1 MEEIVREVKDDSRN
15 RIEKYVARWA
25 FILGIVFILLSLG
38 CHVLDLWLE
47 FDLKSEYYRSLLE
60 NVGAALLI
68 PPIFLWV
75 KSKIFRKKIFRESRP
90 ETEYLINNMKSELW
104 MLGISLRNVHNK
116 PKRER
121 FKSLI
126 LKKISDSEKS
136 KTTIKFKFLLADP
149 DSLKDILEKREK
161 VEDGKVEDRIVDEC
175 NKTIKILEE
184 IKGSISVLGAK
195 YVKFNYG
202 TYKDP
207 ILPTYSLIW
216 VDGVMFVGPYL
227 YCKPG
232 YRAPIGDKQA
242 EESPWLEVT
251 DKKARR
257 AFENDFEELW
267 KIYGP
272 KSTATAES

>member
-1 MEEIVREVKDDSRN
+1 MTHSWN
-15 RIEKYVARWA
+15 RIEKYIALWA
-25 FILGIVFILLSLG
+25 VILGLGLIFISLG
-38 CHVLDLWLE
+38 CHILDSCLE
-47 FDLKSEYYRSLLE
+47 FDLRSEYYRSLLE

-68 PPIFLWV
+68 PPIFLYV
-75 KSKIFRKKIFRESRP
+75 KSKIYRKKIFRENRP
-90 ETEYLINNMKSELW
+90 ETEYLINNMKSELR
-104 MLGISLRNVHNK
+104 MLGISLRNVQNE

-136 KTTIKFKFLLADP
+136 KTNIKFKFLLADP

-161 VEDGKVEDRIVDEC
+161 VEDGKIEDRIVGEC
-175 NKTIKILEE
+175 NRTIEILEG

-195 YVKFNYG
+195 YVEFDCG

-216 VDGVMFVGPYL
+216 VDEVMFVGPYL

-232 YRAPIGDKQA
+232 YRAPIGDKQT

-257 AFENDFEELW
+257 AFENDFKELW

-272 KSTATAES
+272 KSTAIAES